1 MCIFSIYKNIKL
13 DWPVKLLS
21 VVTRRSAF
29 TVIRSR
35 RKPYLS
41 PVSVVK
47 PVPSRL
53 LSVTPVKMSD
63 SEEDPS
69 VPDAATAQKLVKE
82 FEAVTNTDEI
92 MAQMYLQ
99 VIFTDTRST

>member
-1 MCIFSIYKNIKL
+1 M
-13 DWPVKLLS
+13 KLLS
-21 VVTRRSAF
+21 VVARRSACK
-29 TVIRSR
+29 VIRSR
-35 RKPYLS
+35 RKPFLS
-41 PVSVVK
+41 AVSVVK
-47 PVPSRL
+47 PIPSRL
-53 LSVTPVKMSD
+53 LSVTSVKMSD

-99 VIFTDTRST
+99 VLLKKV

>member
-1 MCIFSIYKNIKL
+1 M
-13 DWPVKLLS
+13 VA
-21 VVTRRSAF
+21 RRSACK
-29 TVIRSR
+29 VIRSR
-35 RKPYLS
+35 RKPFLS

-47 PVPSRL
+47 PIPSRL
-53 LSVTPVKMSD
+53 LTLTPVKMSD

-99 VIFTDTRST
+99 VLLKKV

>member
-1 MCIFSIYKNIKL
+1 MYIFSIFKNIKL
-13 DWPVKLLS
+13 DWPHKLLS
-21 VVTRRSAF
+21 VVARRSVCKF
-29 TVIRSR
+29 IRSG
-35 RKPYLS
+35 RKPFLS

-47 PVPSRL
+47 PIPSRL
-53 LSVTPVKMSD
+53 LTLTPVKMSD

-99 VIFTDTRST
+99 VLLKKV

>member
-1 MCIFSIYKNIKL
+1 M
-13 DWPVKLLS
+13 VA
-21 VVTRRSAF
+21 RRSAF
-29 TVIRSR
+29 KVIIRRR
-35 RKPYLS
+35 RKPFLS
-41 PVSVVK
+41 PVSIVN
-47 PVPSRL
+47 PITSRL
-53 LSVTPVKMSD
+53 LSLTPVKMSD

-99 VIFTDTRST
+99 VLLKKV

>member
-1 MCIFSIYKNIKL
+1 M
-13 DWPVKLLS
+13 VA
-21 VVTRRSAF
+21 RRSACK
-29 TVIRSR
+29 VIIRSR
-35 RKPYLS
+35 RKPFLS
-41 PVSVVK
+41 AVSVVK
-47 PVPSRL
+47 PIPSRL
-53 LSVTPVKMSD
+53 LSVTSVKMSD

-99 VIFTDTRST
+99 VLLKKV